1 MSTVSAQSIYTGGA
15 ITLPE
20 VSDHDLIMHFQRNSI
35 LCTAETQNTKLAK
48 SYKLYPQ
55 YRSAYVALLP
65 ADHSG
70 VNVCP
75 RHNHCKTHCIGIS
88 AGRNRFDNSIIGKYY
103 RTLYYSRFRSEF
115 IAQLSRELT
124 NFQSLCDKTGRTGA
138 VRLNAFSDIAYEI
151 RHPELFANCPDI
163 TFYDYTKIYRRVSG
177 VLPINYHLT
186 FSLVAAEHSFE
197 DIHRI
202 ATIENVRCS
211 AVVSKPLYK
220 ELSGVSGVYRAGI
233 GGLCIVDGDDHDLT
247 FLRDKGKVLIL
258 KDKSR
263 IKGVNPLTYDRTLG
277 E

>member
-1 MSTVSAQSIYTGGA
+1 MSTVSAQSIYTGGT
-15 ITLPE
+15 INLPE
-20 VSDHDLIMHFQRNSI
+20 ISDEQLLDHFERNSI
-35 LCTAETQNTKLAK
+35 LCTSETSNTKLAK

-103 RTLYYSRFRSEF
+103 RTLYYARFRSDF

-124 NFQSLCDKTGRTGA
+124 NFQSLCDKTGRIGA

-151 RHPELFANCPDI
+151 RHPELFYRHTKIA
-163 TFYDYTKIYRRVSG
+163 FYDYTKIYSRAAIARPV
-177 VLPINYHLT
+177 NYDLT
-186 FSLVAAEHSFE
+186 YSLVAAEHSFE

-202 ATIENVRCS
+202 ATLENIRCS

-233 GGLCIVDGDDHDLT
+233 GGLYIVDGDDHDLT
-247 FLRDKGKVLIL
+247 FLRDKGTVLIL